1 MRSSDLCYD
10 GERERQLL
18 REEGYDMAIE
28 DTVHMVSDYMA
39 ANLKYTD
46 ERIANALI
54 SMFLKQQVEEESWIP
69 ALKRFYQWKKRGY
82 NTTDMTPER
91 IDELIEKNQL
101 GNGQEN

>member
-10 GERERQLL
+10 EEHEKQLL

-39 ANLKYTD
+39 ANLKYSD
-46 ERIANALI
+46 EQIANALI

-69 ALKRFYQWKKRGY
+69 ALRRFYQWKKRWS
-82 NTTDMTPER
+82 TTDMTPER